1 MDIVYGLLE
10 KKNKEKEKLNN
21 EDKEKLKLINIML
34 KSKDWIYS
42 VDPNTA
48 VTILTFLGVKESNAL
63 NFYMNMLTNSDK
75 TNEYILVDDIN
86 SLLK

>member
-34 KSKDWIYS
+34 KSKDWIYR